1 MPFSWTRRA
10 PRIGVLM
17 ALVATSS
24 VLAILSALAGF
35 GSAQASSLPTLNL
48 ALTSSTITVSGS
60 TTAGAVNVATTAKGL
75 KEGAAILLQLRPGET
90 ASQVISFLS
99 SKAAEDPNSASKF
112 GSIVFDVEAA
122 EGKTVEAQT
131 TLSPGE
137 YVALS
142 APGEGPPKA
151 HAVFTVTSNSAPAAL
166 PAAAATERTIDFGF
180 KGPSTLRDGEVVR
193 FENEGYVVHMD
204 LAFPVKSKASAA
216 TAVKAL
222 LSGKEK
228 GLKKLIA
235 GPPVAFAGPLSTGG
249 FQQETITAKPGWYVQ
264 VCFMQ
269 TQDGRD
275 HTRLGMERIIKIT
288 K

>member
-1 MPFSWTRRA
+1 
-10 PRIGVLM
+10 M

-24 VLAILSALAGF
+24 TLAILSALAGF

-60 TTAGAVNVATTAKGL
+60 TTAGAVNVVTTAKGL

-90 ASQVISFLS
+90 PAQVISFLS
-99 SKAAEDPNSASKF
+99 TKAAQDPNSASKF
-112 GSIVFDVEAA
+112 GSLVFDVEAA

-131 TLSPGE
+131 TLAPGE

-166 PAAAATERTIDFGF
+166 PAAAAIERTIDFGF
-180 KGPSTLRDGEVVR
+180 KGPSTLHDGEVVR

-204 LAFPVKSKASAA
+204 LAFPVKSKASAVK
-216 TAVKAL
+216 AVKAL
-222 LSGKEK
+222 LTGNEK
-228 GLKKLIA
+228 GLSKLIA
-235 GPPVAFAGPLSTGG
+235 GPPASFAGPLSTGG

-275 HTRLGMERIIKIT
+275 HARLGMERIIKIT